1 MKGIFARLTLVWAS
15 LIVISLMLAFQSS
28 AKIDNE
34 TIVGMW
40 LFDEDTGDTVKDSS
54 GNKNDGK
61 FKKGPKRV
69 AGKFG
74 LACELDGTSYV
85 EVPFSPSLS

>member
-1 MKGIFARLTLVWAS
+1 
-15 LIVISLMLAFQSS
+15 
-28 AKIDNE
+28 
-34 TIVGMW
+34 MW
-40 LFDEDTGDTVKDSS
+40 LFDEEDGKNVKDSS
-54 GNKNDGK
+54 GNGNDGK
-61 FKKGPKRV
+61 FVKGPKRV